1 MIFQRY
7 IFSAVKQSLSE
18 YPITLITGAR
28 QVGKTTLVTII
39 EKESDYKYLSFDD
52 TDLLALAKT
61 NPKEFIKKHP
71 APIIFDE
78 VQKAKELFPEIEA
91 VVNETRRGK
100 GPQSANGMYI
110 LTGSQKFDLM
120 KEVSE
125 SMSGRVSIIE
135 MPPLSQAEIRNWSE
149 PTFSVNNE
157 NMINNSEKRVLND
170 ENLYESIVRGFYPAR
185 WEIDGK
191 PIGNYF
197 SNYVKTYLDRDVSQL
212 IALKDKTK
220 FENLLRVLASLTGQ
234 EFIPDNIA
242 KTIGVDKNTVNAW
255 TSIAIAG
262 DIITLL
268 SPYYEAS
275 INKRIVKRH
284 KLYFND
290 TGLACYLLGIDS
302 TKALRLSSF
311 KGHLIETYIHNEI
324 RKSYL
329 NNGLED
335 KNMFF
340 YRDNNQNEIDLILLR
355 DGKLDLV
362 ECKSG
367 KKFGLDSIKAFS
379 QLKNTSYE
387 LGGQCIICT
396 TEEPYRISSNIF
408 AYPVRCL

>member
-1 MIFQRY
+1 MIFQRH
-7 IFSAVKQSLSE
+7 ILPIVKRSLDE
-18 YPITLITGAR
+18 YPITLVTGAR
-28 QVGKTTLVTII
+28 QVGKTTLVSVI
-39 EKESDYKYLSFDD
+39 EKENGYGYLSFDD
-52 TDLLALAKT
+52 TELLASAKRD
-61 NPKEFIKKHP
+61 PKKFIADHP

-91 VVNETRRGK
+91 VVNKVRREK
-100 GPQSANGMYI
+100 GSQVANGMYI
-110 LTGSQKFDLM
+110 LTGSQKFHLM

-135 MPPLSQAEIRNWSE
+135 MPPLSQAEIRDWSE
-149 PTFSVNNE
+149 PVFSVDNE
-157 NMINNSEKRVLND
+157 TLFDRSEKRALSD
-170 ENLYESIVRGFYPAR
+170 DDLYQSIVRGFYPAR
-185 WEIDGK
+185 WEIEGK
-191 PIGNYF
+191 PIENYF

-212 IALKDKTK
+212 IALRDKVK

-242 KTIGVDKNTVNAW
+242 KTIGVDKNTVMAW
-255 TSIAIAG
+255 TDIAVAG
-262 DIITLL
+262 DIVTLL
-268 SPYYEAS
+268 SPYYENS

-302 TKALRLSSF
+302 AKSLRLSSF
-311 KGHLIETYIHNEI
+311 KGHLVETYIHNEI

-340 YRDNNQNEIDLILLR
+340 YRDSNQNEIDLILLR
-355 DGKLDLV
+355 DGRLDLI

-367 KKFGLDSIKAFS
+367 KSFSSENVKSFS
-379 QLKNTSYE
+379 QLKNTSFE
-387 LGGQCIICT
+387 LKGQCIVCT
-396 TEEPYRISSNIF
+396 SDDPYRISSNVYAFPI
-408 AYPVRCL
+408 RCL

>member
-1 MIFQRY
+1 MIFRRH
-7 IFSAVKQSLSE
+7 IFSAVSRSINE

-39 EKESDYKYLSFDD
+39 ERERGYKYVSFDD
-52 TDLLALAKT
+52 TELLASVKA
-61 NPKEFIKKHP
+61 NPKKFIKEHP

-91 VVNETRRGK
+91 IVNEVRRERGS
-100 GPQSANGMYI
+100 QSANGMYI
-110 LTGSQKFDLM
+110 LTGSQKFNLM

-135 MPPLSQAEIRNWSE
+135 MPPLSQAEIRNWPE
-149 PTFSVNNE
+149 PVFSVDNN
-157 NMINNSEKRVLND
+157 NMLSNSEKRSLSD
-170 ENLYESIVRGFYPAR
+170 EDLYLSIVRGFYPAR
-185 WEIDGK
+185 WEIEGK
-191 PIGNYF
+191 PIENYF
-197 SNYVKTYLDRDVSQL
+197 SNYMKTYLDRDVSQL
-212 IALKDKTK
+212 IALKDKVK

-255 TSIAIAG
+255 TNIAIAG
-262 DIITLL
+262 DIVTLL
-268 SPYYEAS
+268 SPYYETS
-275 INKRIVKRH
+275 INKRIIKRH

-302 TKALRLSSF
+302 PKALRRSSF
-311 KGHLIETYIHNEI
+311 KGSLVETYIHNEI

-355 DGKLDLV
+355 NGKLDFV

-367 KKFGLDSIKAFS
+367 KKFTRENIKAFS
-379 QLKNTSYE
+379 QLKNTSFE
-387 LGGQCIICT
+387 IGGQCIVCT
-396 TEEPYRISSNIF
+396 AEEAYRISSNVY

>member
-1 MIFQRY
+1 MIFQRH
-7 IFSAVKQSLSE
+7 ILPIVKRSLDE
-18 YPITLITGAR
+18 YPITLVTGAR
-28 QVGKTTLVTII
+28 QVGKTTLVSVI
-39 EKESDYKYLSFDD
+39 EKENGYGYLSFDD
-52 TDLLALAKT
+52 TELLALAKRD
-61 NPKEFIKKHP
+61 PKKFIADHP

-91 VVNETRRGK
+91 VVNKVRREK
-100 GPQSANGMYI
+100 GSQVANGMYI
-110 LTGSQKFDLM
+110 LTGSQKFHLM

-135 MPPLSQAEIRNWSE
+135 MPPLSQAEIRDWSE
-149 PTFSVNNE
+149 PVFSVDNE
-157 NMINNSEKRVLND
+157 TLFDRSEKRALSD
-170 ENLYESIVRGFYPAR
+170 DDLYQSIVRGFYPAR
-185 WEIDGK
+185 WEIEGK
-191 PIGNYF
+191 PIENYF

-212 IALKDKTK
+212 IALRDKVK

-242 KTIGVDKNTVNAW
+242 KTIGVDKNTVKAW
-255 TSIAIAG
+255 TDIAVAG
-262 DIITLL
+262 DIVTLL
-268 SPYYEAS
+268 SPYYENS

-302 TKALRLSSF
+302 AKSLRLSSF
-311 KGHLIETYIHNEI
+311 KGHLVETYIHNEI

-340 YRDNNQNEIDLILLR
+340 YRDSNQNEIDLILLR
-355 DGKLDLV
+355 DGRLDLI

-367 KKFGLDSIKAFS
+367 KSFSSENVKSFS
-379 QLKNTSYE
+379 QLKNTSFE
-387 LGGQCIICT
+387 LKGQCIVCT
-396 TEEPYRISSNIF
+396 SDDPYRISSNVYAFPI
-408 AYPVRCL
+408 RCL

>member
-1 MIFQRY
+1 MIFQRH
-7 IFSAVKQSLSE
+7 ILPIVKRSLDE
-18 YPITLITGAR
+18 YPITLVTGAR
-28 QVGKTTLVTII
+28 QVGKTTLVSVI
-39 EKESDYKYLSFDD
+39 EKENGYGYLSFDD
-52 TDLLALAKT
+52 TELLASAKRD
-61 NPKEFIKKHP
+61 PKKFIADHP

-91 VVNETRRGK
+91 VVNKVRREK
-100 GPQSANGMYI
+100 GSQVANGMYI
-110 LTGSQKFDLM
+110 LTGSQKFHLM

-135 MPPLSQAEIRNWSE
+135 MPPLSQAEIRDWSE
-149 PTFSVNNE
+149 PVFSVDNE
-157 NMINNSEKRVLND
+157 TLFNRSEKRALSD
-170 ENLYESIVRGFYPAR
+170 DDLYQSIVRGFYPAR
-185 WEIDGK
+185 WEIEGK
-191 PIGNYF
+191 PIENYF

-212 IALKDKTK
+212 IALRDKVK

-242 KTIGVDKNTVNAW
+242 KTIGVDKNTVKAW
-255 TSIAIAG
+255 TDIAVAG
-262 DIITLL
+262 DIVTLL
-268 SPYYEAS
+268 SPYYENS

-302 TKALRLSSF
+302 AKSLRLSSF
-311 KGHLIETYIHNEI
+311 KGHLVETYIHNEI

-340 YRDNNQNEIDLILLR
+340 YRDSNQNEIDLILLR
-355 DGKLDLV
+355 DGRLDLI

-367 KKFGLDSIKAFS
+367 KSFSSENVKSFS
-379 QLKNTSYE
+379 QLKNTSFE
-387 LGGQCIICT
+387 LKGQCIVCT
-396 TEEPYRISSNIF
+396 SDDSYRISSNVYAFPI
-408 AYPVRCL
+408 RCL

>member
-1 MIFQRY
+1 MIFQRH
-7 IFSAVKQSLSE
+7 IFSAVIRSLNE

-39 EKESDYKYLSFDD
+39 EKENNYKYLSFDD
-52 TDLLALAKT
+52 TDLLAFAKT
-61 NPKEFIKKHP
+61 NPKEFIKEHP

-91 VVNETRRGK
+91 VVNETRREK
-100 GPQSANGMYI
+100 GSQAANGMYI
-110 LTGSQKFDLM
+110 LTGSQKFNLM

-149 PTFSVNNE
+149 PTFSANNE
-157 NMINNSEKRVLND
+157 NMINHSEKRVLSD
-170 ENLYESIVRGFYPAR
+170 ESLYESIVRGFYPAR

-191 PIGNYF
+191 PIENYF

-255 TSIAIAG
+255 TSIAVAG
-262 DIITLL
+262 DIVTLL
-268 SPYYEAS
+268 SPYYETS

-302 TKALRLSSF
+302 AKALRLSSF
-311 KGHLIETYIHNEI
+311 KGPLIETYIHNEV

-355 DGKLDLV
+355 DGKLDLIG
-362 ECKSG
+362 CKSG
-367 KKFGLDSIKAFS
+367 KKFGLDDAKAFS

-387 LGGQCIICT
+387 LGGQCIVCT
-396 TEEPYRISSNIF
+396 TEEPYRISSNIY

>member
-1 MIFQRY
+1 MIFQRH
-7 IFSAVKQSLSE
+7 IFSVVKQSLTE

-39 EKESDYKYLSFDD
+39 EKENGYKYLSFDD
-52 TDLLALAKT
+52 SELLASAKA
-61 NPKEFIKKHP
+61 NPKKFIEEHP
-71 APIIFDE
+71 SPIIFDE

-91 VVNETRRGK
+91 VVNETRRMK
-100 GPQSANGMYI
+100 GSQAANGMYI
-110 LTGSQKFDLM
+110 LTGSLKFNLM

-135 MPPLSQAEIRNWSE
+135 MPSLSQAEIRNWTE
-149 PTFSVNNE
+149 PVFSVNNE
-157 NMINNSEKRVLND
+157 RMFDNSEKRSLSD
-170 ENLYESIVRGFYPAR
+170 ETLYQSIVRGFYPAR

-191 PIGNYF
+191 PIENYF
-197 SNYVKTYLDRDVSQL
+197 SNYMKTYLDRDISQL
-212 IALKDKTK
+212 VALKDKAK

-242 KTIGVDKNTVNAW
+242 KNIGVDIKTVKAW
-255 TSIAIAG
+255 VNIAVIG
-262 DIITLL
+262 DIVTLL
-268 SPYYEAS
+268 SPYYENS

-302 TKALRLSSF
+302 VKALRLSSF
-311 KGHLIETYIHNEI
+311 RGCLVETYIYNEI

-335 KNMFF
+335 SNMFF

-355 DGKLDLV
+355 DGKLDFV

-367 KKFGLDSIKAFS
+367 KEFGKNNIKGFS
-379 QLKNTSYE
+379 QLKDTSFE
-387 LGGQCIICT
+387 LGGQCIVCT
-396 TEEPYRISSNIF
+396 TEEPYRISSNTY
-408 AYPVRCL
+408 AYPIRCL

>member
-1 MIFQRY
+1 MIFQRH
-7 IFSAVKQSLSE
+7 ILPIVKRSLDE
-18 YPITLITGAR
+18 YPITLVTGAR
-28 QVGKTTLVTII
+28 QVGKTTLVSVI
-39 EKESDYKYLSFDD
+39 EKENGYGYLSFDD
-52 TDLLALAKT
+52 TELLASAKRD
-61 NPKEFIKKHP
+61 PKKFIADHP

-91 VVNETRRGK
+91 VVNKVRREK
-100 GPQSANGMYI
+100 GSQVANGMYI
-110 LTGSQKFDLM
+110 LTGSQKFHLM

-135 MPPLSQAEIRNWSE
+135 MPPLSQAEIRDWSE
-149 PTFSVNNE
+149 PVFSVDNE
-157 NMINNSEKRVLND
+157 TLFNRSEKRALSD
-170 ENLYESIVRGFYPAR
+170 DDLYQSIVRGFYPAR
-185 WEIDGK
+185 WEIEGK
-191 PIGNYF
+191 PIENYF

-212 IALKDKTK
+212 IALRDKVK

-242 KTIGVDKNTVNAW
+242 KTIGVDKNTIKAW
-255 TSIAIAG
+255 TDIAVAG
-262 DIITLL
+262 DIVTLL
-268 SPYYEAS
+268 SPYYENS

-302 TKALRLSSF
+302 AKSLRLSSF
-311 KGHLIETYIHNEI
+311 KGHLVETYIHNEI

-340 YRDNNQNEIDLILLR
+340 YRDSNQNEIDLILLR
-355 DGKLDLV
+355 DGRLDLI

-367 KKFGLDSIKAFS
+367 KSFSSENVKSFS
-379 QLKNTSYE
+379 QLKNTSFE
-387 LGGQCIICT
+387 LKGQCIVCT
-396 TEEPYRISSNIF
+396 SDDPYRISSNVYAFPI
-408 AYPVRCL
+408 RCL

>member
-1 MIFQRY
+1 MIFQRH
-7 IFSAVKQSLSE
+7 ILPIVKRSLDE
-18 YPITLITGAR
+18 YPITLVTGAR
-28 QVGKTTLVTII
+28 QVGKTTLVSVI
-39 EKESDYKYLSFDD
+39 EKENGYGYLSFDD
-52 TDLLALAKT
+52 TELLALAKRD
-61 NPKEFIKKHP
+61 PKKFIADHP

-91 VVNETRRGK
+91 VVNKVRREK
-100 GPQSANGMYI
+100 GSQVANGMYI
-110 LTGSQKFDLM
+110 LTGSQKFHLM

-135 MPPLSQAEIRNWSE
+135 MPPLSQAEIRDWSE
-149 PTFSVNNE
+149 PVFSVDNE
-157 NMINNSEKRVLND
+157 TLFDRSEKRALSD
-170 ENLYESIVRGFYPAR
+170 DDLYQSIVRGFYPAR
-185 WEIDGK
+185 WEIEGK
-191 PIGNYF
+191 PIENYF

-212 IALKDKTK
+212 IALRDKVK

-242 KTIGVDKNTVNAW
+242 KTIGVDKNTVKAW
-255 TSIAIAG
+255 TDIAVAG
-262 DIITLL
+262 DIVTLL
-268 SPYYEAS
+268 SPYYENS

-302 TKALRLSSF
+302 AKSLRLSSF
-311 KGHLIETYIHNEI
+311 KGHLVETYIHNEI

-340 YRDNNQNEIDLILLR
+340 YRDSNQNEIDLILLR
-355 DGKLDLV
+355 DGRLDLI

-367 KKFGLDSIKAFS
+367 KSFSSENVKSFS
-379 QLKNTSYE
+379 QLKNTSFE
-387 LGGQCIICT
+387 LKGQCIVCT
-396 TEEPYRISSNIF
+396 SDNPYRISSNVYAFPI
-408 AYPVRCL
+408 RCL

>member
-1 MIFQRY
+1 MIFQRH
-7 IFSAVKQSLSE
+7 ILPIVKRSLDE
-18 YPITLITGAR
+18 YPITLVTGAR
-28 QVGKTTLVTII
+28 QVGKTTLVSVI
-39 EKESDYKYLSFDD
+39 EKENGYGYLSFDD
-52 TDLLALAKT
+52 TELLASAKGD
-61 NPKEFIKKHP
+61 PKKFIADHP

-91 VVNETRRGK
+91 VVNKVRREK
-100 GPQSANGMYI
+100 GSQVANGMYI
-110 LTGSQKFDLM
+110 LTGSQKFHLM

-135 MPPLSQAEIRNWSE
+135 MPPLSQAEIRDWSE
-149 PTFSVNNE
+149 PVFSVDNE
-157 NMINNSEKRVLND
+157 TLFDRSEKRALSD
-170 ENLYESIVRGFYPAR
+170 DDLYQSIVRGFYPAR
-185 WEIDGK
+185 WEIEGK
-191 PIGNYF
+191 PIENYF

-212 IALKDKTK
+212 IALRDKVK

-242 KTIGVDKNTVNAW
+242 KTIGVDKNTVKAW
-255 TSIAIAG
+255 TDIAVAG
-262 DIITLL
+262 DIVTLL
-268 SPYYEAS
+268 SPYYENS

-302 TKALRLSSF
+302 AKSLRLSSF
-311 KGHLIETYIHNEI
+311 KGHLVETYIHNEI

-340 YRDNNQNEIDLILLR
+340 YRDSNQNEIDLILLR
-355 DGKLDLV
+355 DGRLDLI

-367 KKFGLDSIKAFS
+367 KSFSSENVKSFS
-379 QLKNTSYE
+379 QLKNTSFE
-387 LGGQCIICT
+387 LKGQCIVCT
-396 TEEPYRISSNIF
+396 SDDPYRISSNVYAFPI
-408 AYPVRCL
+408 RCL

>member
-1 MIFQRY
+1 MIFRRH
-7 IFSAVKQSLSE
+7 IFSAVSRSINE

-28 QVGKTTLVTII
+28 QVGKTTLVTLI
-39 EKESDYKYLSFDD
+39 ERERGYKYVSFDD
-52 TDLLALAKT
+52 TELLASAKA
-61 NPKEFIKKHP
+61 NPKKFIKEHP

-91 VVNETRRGK
+91 IVNEVRRERGS
-100 GPQSANGMYI
+100 QSANGMYI
-110 LTGSQKFDLM
+110 LTGSQKFNLM

-135 MPPLSQAEIRNWSE
+135 MPPLSQAEIRNWPE
-149 PTFSVNNE
+149 PVFSVDNN
-157 NMINNSEKRVLND
+157 NMLSDSEKRSLSD
-170 ENLYESIVRGFYPAR
+170 EDLYLSIVRGVYPAR
-185 WEIDGK
+185 LESEGK
-191 PIGNYF
+191 PIENYF
-197 SNYVKTYLDRDVSQL
+197 SNYMKTYVDRDVSQL
-212 IALKDKTK
+212 IALKDKVK

-255 TSIAIAG
+255 TNIAIAG
-262 DIITLL
+262 DIVTLL
-268 SPYYEAS
+268 SPYYETS
-275 INKRIVKRH
+275 INKRIIKRH

-290 TGLACYLLGIDS
+290 TGFACYLLGIDS
-302 TKALRLSSF
+302 PKALRRSSF
-311 KGHLIETYIHNEI
+311 KGSLVETYIHNEI

-355 DGKLDLV
+355 NGKLDFV

-367 KKFGLDSIKAFS
+367 KKFTRENIKAFS
-379 QLKNTSYE
+379 QLKNTSFE
-387 LGGQCIICT
+387 IGGQCIVCT
-396 TEEPYRISSNIF
+396 AEEAYRISSNVY

>member
-1 MIFQRY
+1 MIFQRH
-7 IFSAVKQSLSE
+7 IFSAVKQSLNE

-61 NPKEFIKKHP
+61 NPKKFIKEHP

-91 VVNETRRGK
+91 VVNETRREK
-100 GPQSANGMYI
+100 GSQAANGMYI
-110 LTGSQKFDLM
+110 LTGSQKFNLM

-135 MPPLSQAEIRNWSE
+135 MPPLSQAEIQNWSE

-157 NMINNSEKRVLND
+157 NMINDSEKRVLGD
-170 ENLYESIVRGFYPAR
+170 ENLYESIVRGFCPAR

-191 PIGNYF
+191 PIENYF

-220 FENLLRVLASLTGQ
+220 FENLLHVLASLTGQ

-255 TSIAIAG
+255 ASIAIAG
-262 DIITLL
+262 GIITLQ
-268 SPYYEAS
+268 SPYYETS
-275 INKRIVKRH
+275 INKRIIKRH

-355 DGKLDLV
+355 DGKLDLI
-362 ECKSG
+362 EYKSG

-387 LGGQCIICT
+387 LGGQCIVCT
-396 TEEPYRISSNIF
+396 TEEPYRISSNIY

>member
-1 MIFQRY
+1 MIFRRH
-7 IFSAVKQSLSE
+7 IFSAVSRSINE

-39 EKESDYKYLSFDD
+39 ERERGYKYVSFDD
-52 TDLLALAKT
+52 TELLASAKA
-61 NPKEFIKKHP
+61 NPKKFIKEHP

-91 VVNETRRGK
+91 IVNEVRRERGS
-100 GPQSANGMYI
+100 QSANGMYI
-110 LTGSQKFDLM
+110 LTGSQKFNLM

-135 MPPLSQAEIRNWSE
+135 MPPLSQAEIRNWPE
-149 PTFSVNNE
+149 PVFSVDNN
-157 NMINNSEKRVLND
+157 NMLSDSEKRSLSD
-170 ENLYESIVRGFYPAR
+170 EDLYLSIVRGFYPAR
-185 WEIDGK
+185 WEIEGK
-191 PIGNYF
+191 PIENYF
-197 SNYVKTYLDRDVSQL
+197 SNYMKTYLDRDVSQL
-212 IALKDKTK
+212 IALKDKVK

-255 TSIAIAG
+255 TNIAIAG
-262 DIITLL
+262 DIVTLL
-268 SPYYEAS
+268 SPYYETS
-275 INKRIVKRH
+275 INKRIIKRH

-290 TGLACYLLGIDS
+290 TGFACYLLGIDS
-302 TKALRLSSF
+302 PKALRRSSF
-311 KGHLIETYIHNEI
+311 KGSLVETYIHNEI

-355 DGKLDLV
+355 NGKLDFV

-367 KKFGLDSIKAFS
+367 KKFTRENIKAFS
-379 QLKNTSYE
+379 QLKNTSFE
-387 LGGQCIICT
+387 IGGQCIVCT
-396 TEEPYRISSNIF
+396 AEEAYRISSNVY

>member
-1 MIFQRY
+1 MIFQRH
-7 IFSAVKQSLSE
+7 ILPIVKRSLDE
-18 YPITLITGAR
+18 YPITLVTGAR
-28 QVGKTTLVTII
+28 QVGKTTLVSVI
-39 EKESDYKYLSFDD
+39 EKENGYGYLSFDD
-52 TDLLALAKT
+52 TELLASAKRD
-61 NPKEFIKKHP
+61 PKKFIADHP

-91 VVNETRRGK
+91 VVNKVRREK
-100 GPQSANGMYI
+100 GSQVANGMYI
-110 LTGSQKFDLM
+110 LTGSQKFHLM

-135 MPPLSQAEIRNWSE
+135 MPPLSQAEIRDWSE
-149 PTFSVNNE
+149 PVFSVDNE
-157 NMINNSEKRVLND
+157 TLFDRSEKRALSD
-170 ENLYESIVRGFYPAR
+170 DDLYQSIVRGFYPAR
-185 WEIDGK
+185 WEIEGK
-191 PIGNYF
+191 PIENYF

-212 IALKDKTK
+212 IALRDKVK

-255 TSIAIAG
+255 TDIAVAG
-262 DIITLL
+262 DIVTLL
-268 SPYYEAS
+268 SPYYENS

-302 TKALRLSSF
+302 AKSLRLSSF
-311 KGHLIETYIHNEI
+311 KGHLVETYIHNEI

-340 YRDNNQNEIDLILLR
+340 YRDSNQNEIDLILLR
-355 DGKLDLV
+355 DGRLDLI

-367 KKFGLDSIKAFS
+367 KSFSSGNVKSFS
-379 QLKNTSYE
+379 QLKNTSFE
-387 LGGQCIICT
+387 LKGQCIVCT
-396 TEEPYRISSNIF
+396 SDDPYRISSNVYAFPI
-408 AYPVRCL
+408 RCL

>member
-1 MIFQRY
+1 MIFQRH
-7 IFSAVKQSLSE
+7 IFSAVSRSINE
-18 YPITLITGAR
+18 FPITLITGAR

-39 EKESDYKYLSFDD
+39 ERERGYKYVSFDD
-52 TDLLALAKT
+52 TELLASAKA
-61 NPKEFIKKHP
+61 NPKKFIKEHP

-91 VVNETRRGK
+91 IVNEVRRERGS
-100 GPQSANGMYI
+100 QSANGMYI
-110 LTGSQKFDLM
+110 LTGSQKFNLM

-135 MPPLSQAEIRNWSE
+135 MPPLSQAEIRNWPE
-149 PTFSVNNE
+149 PVFSVDNN
-157 NMINNSEKRVLND
+157 NMLSDSEKRSLSD
-170 ENLYESIVRGFYPAR
+170 EDLYLSIVRGFYPAR
-185 WEIDGK
+185 WEIEGK
-191 PIGNYF
+191 PIENYF
-197 SNYVKTYLDRDVSQL
+197 SNYMKTYLDRDVSQL
-212 IALKDKTK
+212 IALKDKVK

-234 EFIPDNIA
+234 EFISDNIA

-255 TSIAIAG
+255 TNIAIAG
-262 DIITLL
+262 DIVTLL
-268 SPYYEAS
+268 SPYYETS
-275 INKRIVKRH
+275 INKRIIKRH

-290 TGLACYLLGIDS
+290 TGFACYLLGIDS
-302 TKALRLSSF
+302 PKALRLSSF
-311 KGHLIETYIHNEI
+311 RGSLVETYIHNEI

-355 DGKLDLV
+355 DGKLDFV

-367 KKFGLDSIKAFS
+367 KKFTRENIKAFS
-379 QLKNTSYE
+379 QLKNTSFE
-387 LGGQCIICT
+387 IGGQCIVCT
-396 TEEPYRISSNIF
+396 AEEAYRISSNVY

>member
-1 MIFQRY
+1 MIFQRH
-7 IFSAVKQSLSE
+7 IFSAVSRSINE

-39 EKESDYKYLSFDD
+39 ERERGYKYVLFDD
-52 TDLLALAKT
+52 TELLASAKA
-61 NPKEFIKKHP
+61 NPKKFIKEHP

-91 VVNETRRGK
+91 IVNEVRRERGS
-100 GPQSANGMYI
+100 QSANGMYI
-110 LTGSQKFDLM
+110 LTGSQKFNLM

-135 MPPLSQAEIRNWSE
+135 MPPLSQAEIRNWPE
-149 PTFSVNNE
+149 PVFFVDNN
-157 NMINNSEKRVLND
+157 NMLSDSEKRSLSD
-170 ENLYESIVRGFYPAR
+170 EDLYLSIVRGFYPAR
-185 WEIDGK
+185 WEIEGK
-191 PIGNYF
+191 PIENYF
-197 SNYVKTYLDRDVSQL
+197 SNYMKTYLDRDVSQL
-212 IALKDKTK
+212 IALKDKVK

-255 TSIAIAG
+255 TNIAIAG
-262 DIITLL
+262 DIVTLL
-268 SPYYEAS
+268 SPYYETS
-275 INKRIVKRH
+275 INKRIIKRH

-290 TGLACYLLGIDS
+290 TGFACYLLGIES
-302 TKALRLSSF
+302 PKALRFSSF
-311 KGHLIETYIHNEI
+311 RGSLVETYIHNEI

-355 DGKLDLV
+355 DGKLDFV

-367 KKFGLDSIKAFS
+367 KKFTRENIKAFS
-379 QLKNTSYE
+379 QLKNTSFE
-387 LGGQCIICT
+387 IGGQCIVCT
-396 TEEPYRISSNIF
+396 AEEAHRISSNVY

>member
-1 MIFQRY
+1 MIFQRH
-7 IFSAVKQSLSE
+7 IFSAVSRSISE

-39 EKESDYKYLSFDD
+39 ERERGYKYVSFDD
-52 TDLLALAKT
+52 TELLASAKA
-61 NPKEFIKKHP
+61 NPKKFIKEHP

-91 VVNETRRGK
+91 VVNEVRRERGSR
-100 GPQSANGMYI
+100 SANGMYI
-110 LTGSQKFDLM
+110 LTGSQKFNLM

-135 MPPLSQAEIRNWSE
+135 MPPLSQAEIRNWPE
-149 PTFSVNNE
+149 PVFSVDNN
-157 NMINNSEKRVLND
+157 NMLSDSEKRSLSD
-170 ENLYESIVRGFYPAR
+170 EDLYLSIVRGFYPAR
-185 WEIDGK
+185 WEIEGK
-191 PIGNYF
+191 PIENYF
-197 SNYVKTYLDRDVSQL
+197 SNYMKTYLDRDVSQL
-212 IALKDKTK
+212 IALKDKVK

-255 TSIAIAG
+255 TNIAIAG
-262 DIITLL
+262 DIVTLL
-268 SPYYEAS
+268 SPYYETS
-275 INKRIVKRH
+275 INKRIIKRH

-290 TGLACYLLGIDS
+290 TGFACYLLGIDS
-302 TKALRLSSF
+302 PKALRLSSF
-311 KGHLIETYIHNEI
+311 RGPLVETYIHNEI

-355 DGKLDLV
+355 DGKLDFV

-367 KKFGLDSIKAFS
+367 KKFTRDNVKAFS
-379 QLKNTSYE
+379 QLKNTSFE
-387 LGGQCIICT
+387 IGGQCIVCT
-396 TEEPYRISSNIF
+396 AEEAYRISSNVY

>member
-1 MIFQRY
+1 MIFQRH
-7 IFSAVKQSLSE
+7 ILPIVKRSLDE
-18 YPITLITGAR
+18 YPITLVTGAR
-28 QVGKTTLVTII
+28 QVGKTTLVSVI
-39 EKESDYKYLSFDD
+39 EKENGYGYLSFDD
-52 TDLLALAKT
+52 TELLASAKRD
-61 NPKEFIKKHP
+61 PKKFIADHP

-91 VVNETRRGK
+91 VVNKVRREK
-100 GPQSANGMYI
+100 GSQVANGMYI
-110 LTGSQKFDLM
+110 LTGSQKFHLM

-135 MPPLSQAEIRNWSE
+135 MPPLSQAEIRDWSE
-149 PTFSVNNE
+149 PVFSVDNE
-157 NMINNSEKRVLND
+157 TLFNRSEKRALSD
-170 ENLYESIVRGFYPAR
+170 DDLYQSIVRGFYPAR
-185 WEIDGK
+185 WEIEGK
-191 PIGNYF
+191 PIENYF

-212 IALKDKTK
+212 IALRDKVK

-242 KTIGVDKNTVNAW
+242 KTIGVDKNTVMAW
-255 TSIAIAG
+255 TDIAVAG
-262 DIITLL
+262 DIVTLL
-268 SPYYEAS
+268 SPYYENS

-302 TKALRLSSF
+302 AKSLRLSSF
-311 KGHLIETYIHNEI
+311 KGHLVETYIHNEI

-340 YRDNNQNEIDLILLR
+340 YRDSNQNEIDLILLR
-355 DGKLDLV
+355 DGRLDLI

-367 KKFGLDSIKAFS
+367 KSFSSENVKSFS
-379 QLKNTSYE
+379 QLKNTSFE
-387 LGGQCIICT
+387 LKGQCIVCT
-396 TEEPYRISSNIF
+396 SDDPYRISSNVYAFPI
-408 AYPVRCL
+408 RCL

>member
-1 MIFQRY
+1 MIFQRH
-7 IFSAVKQSLSE
+7 IFSFVKQSLNE

-39 EKESDYKYLSFDD
+39 EKENNYKYLSFDD
-52 TDLLALAKT
+52 SDLLAFAKA
-61 NPKEFIKKHP
+61 NPKKFINEHP

-78 VQKAKELFPEIEA
+78 VQKAKEIFPEIEA
-91 VVNETRRGK
+91 VVNETRRKK
-100 GPQSANGMYI
+100 GSQAANGMYI
-110 LTGSQKFDLM
+110 LTGSQKFNLM

-135 MPPLSQAEIRNWSE
+135 MPPLSQNEIRGWLE
-149 PTFSVNNE
+149 PIFSVNNE
-157 NMINNSEKRVLND
+157 NMIGNSERRVLSD
-170 ENLYESIVRGFYPAR
+170 EDLYKSIVRGFYPAR
-185 WEIDGK
+185 WEIEGK
-191 PIGNYF
+191 PMENYF
-197 SNYVKTYLDRDVSQL
+197 SNYMKTYLDRDVSQL

-234 EFIPDNIA
+234 EFIIDNIA
-242 KTIGVDKNTVNAW
+242 KTIGVDKNTINAW

-268 SPYYEAS
+268 SPYYETS

-290 TGLACYLLGIDS
+290 TGFACYLLGIDS

-311 KGHLIETYIHNEI
+311 KGHLVETYIHNEI

-355 DGKLDLV
+355 DGKLSLI

-367 KKFGLDSIKAFS
+367 KKYGIDSIKAFS

-387 LGGQCIICT
+387 LGGQCIVCT
-396 TEEPYRISSNIF
+396 TEEPYRISPNTY
-408 AYPVRCL
+408 AYPIRCL

>member
-1 MIFQRY
+1 MIFRRH
-7 IFSAVKQSLSE
+7 IFSAVSRSINE

-39 EKESDYKYLSFDD
+39 ERERGYKYVSFDD
-52 TDLLALAKT
+52 TELLASAKA
-61 NPKEFIKKHP
+61 NPKKFIKEHP

-91 VVNETRRGK
+91 IVNEVRRERGS
-100 GPQSANGMYI
+100 QSANGMYI
-110 LTGSQKFDLM
+110 LTGSQKFNLM

-135 MPPLSQAEIRNWSE
+135 MPPLSQAEIRNWPE
-149 PTFSVNNE
+149 PVFSVDNN
-157 NMINNSEKRVLND
+157 NMLSDSEKRSLSD
-170 ENLYESIVRGFYPAR
+170 EDLYLSIVRGFYPAR
-185 WEIDGK
+185 WEIEGK
-191 PIGNYF
+191 PIENYF
-197 SNYVKTYLDRDVSQL
+197 SNYMKTYLDRDVSQL
-212 IALKDKTK
+212 IALKDKVK

-255 TSIAIAG
+255 TNIAIAG
-262 DIITLL
+262 DIVTLL
-268 SPYYEAS
+268 SPYYETS
-275 INKRIVKRH
+275 INKRIIKRH
-284 KLYFND
+284 KIYFND
-290 TGLACYLLGIDS
+290 TGFACYLLGIDS
-302 TKALRLSSF
+302 PKALRRSSF
-311 KGHLIETYIHNEI
+311 KGSLVETYIHNEI

-355 DGKLDLV
+355 NGKLDFV

-367 KKFGLDSIKAFS
+367 KKFTRENIKAFS
-379 QLKNTSYE
+379 QLKNTSFE
-387 LGGQCIICT
+387 IGGQCIVCT
-396 TEEPYRISSNIF
+396 AEEAYRISSNVY